1 MQHLKPTQDH
11 PIAISPSD
19 ERVMV
24 RFHGH
29 VIADTTDA
37 VVLLEAKY
45 PPVYY
50 IPRDD
55 VRMEKLERSVHKTH
69 CPYKGEASYFTLKDG
84 KHVAENAVWS
94 YEAPYPDME
103 EIEGRLAFY
112 PNKVDIE
119 VS

>member
-1 MQHLKPTQDH
+1 MQHLKPSAQH
-11 PIAISPSD
+11 PITISPTD

-37 VVLLEAKY
+37 VVLQEASY

-50 IPRDD
+50 IPRED
-55 VRMEKLERSVHKTH
+55 VQMDRLERSAHKTH
-69 CPYKGEASYFTLKDG
+69 CPYKGEASYFTLRNG
-84 KHVAENAVWS
+84 SHVAQDAVWS
-94 YEAPYPDME
+94 YETPYADME

-112 PNKVDIE
+112 PDKVDIE